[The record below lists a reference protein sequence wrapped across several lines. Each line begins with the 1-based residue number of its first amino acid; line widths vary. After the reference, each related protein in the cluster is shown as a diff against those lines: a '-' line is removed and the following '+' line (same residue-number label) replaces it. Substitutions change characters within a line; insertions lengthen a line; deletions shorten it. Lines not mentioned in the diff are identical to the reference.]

1 MLRPV
6 DTSERIVPF
15 VHLMPPP
22 GPSVALDSR
31 TRPRILAAAADRFAA
46 FGYRR
51 TGMAEI
57 ARQAGVAAGTLYR
70 YFESKEEIFRAVIR
84 DLHDGWLARA
94 HAALRPPGT
103 AIERLTRLGQASVEF
118 NGENSLINS
127 VFRRDEEIIFAPLLE
142 ELHEQ
147 LLRENV
153 GMIASVIR
161 DGIREG
167 SFRAVDPERAAFVL
181 FMAGDVLANQSH
193 YPYGDVLPLYGDIVM
208 RGLLPRAD
216 AAGPEEGSRHGH
228 ARRPSR
234 R

>member
-1 MLRPV
+1 MSPV
-6 DTSERIVPF
+6 APAQAI
-15 VHLMPPP
+15 
-22 GPSVALDSR
+22 DSR
-31 TRPRILAAAADRFAA
+31 TRSRILAAAANRFAA

-70 YFESKEEIFRAVIR
+70 YFDSKEEIFRAVIQ

-94 HAALRPPGT
+94 RDALRPAGT
-103 AIERLTRLGQASVEF
+103 AIERLARLGEASVEF
-118 NGENSLINS
+118 NRENSLINS

-147 LLRENV
+147 LLRDNV
-153 GMIASVIR
+153 KLMADVIR

-167 SFRAVDPERAAFVL
+167 SLRAVDPERAAFIL
-181 FMAGDVLANQSH
+181 FMAGDVLSNQTQ
-193 YPYGDVLPLYGDIVM
+193 YPYGDVLSLFGDITM
-208 RGLLPRAD
+208 MGLMPRAD
-216 AAGPEEGSRHGH
+216 AAGPEEGTSHGRS
-228 ARRPSR
+228 RRPSR